1 MPSNDTAVLLEEPM
15 LLEDN
20 VNEVEIE
27 TIDDNSSPSSVPS
40 SRTLTDRNN
49 IISIPVEKVIRTE
62 STSKR
67 TRYLATYQQSWEKKE
82 EAMYKTYEFDLF
94 GTRKEKLICWLY
106 STDNISMRCR
116 LCEKYTKTKNSNGQE
131 NLWCTIGYKTLKI
144 DKIKQHQQ
152 SETHKNAQALELQVS
167 SKLQPGWVGTQSKQR
182 SKHQEAIENL
192 IISSIHICQT
202 DQSLNTFS
210 SLCSLLEKTGVKLLP
225 SEVSGV
231 SYRNADA
238 ALSFLENVSQYLHE
252 ELIEKIKKSST
263 VSWMMDESTSRTT
276 QKTLIVYVR
285 YLDNFEPKTSYY
297 CLLDLEGDGRAQNI
311 VDSISWMWRKDDI
324 NPKNT
329 CWFASDNA
337 STFTGVHNEVIE
349 KLRQKV
355 DAEWI
360 GGSPC
365 AAHTFSLVGSQAAYT
380 LTDDNKLGP
389 ISPSISKL
397 ESCISKIYNYFS
409 RSSSRQTKL
418 KNWQRFLEKPELQ
431 FKRLF
436 DISWSCIRDSIKP
449 IIENIQPNSQAFFI
463 VLEEIS
469 SDWTCS
475 NTDREISSELRKQ
488 LIRDDFLFIIHFH
501 HDLHECV
508 LGPVT
513 KVLQDDDFSYLELM
527 KLINEK
533 KQMLRK
539 WIEQVPPVW
548 GPSLSNYIRESK
560 KHFYG
565 LFKIEPADRKKLSQE
580 CCDHIERLLQEIDRR
595 FVKCP
600 LRENLSILF
609 DPNYLI
615 HHREIVDQPEY
626 GRKALNYVRE
636 KYKNLPSFDKTAV
649 QAEWE
654 LIKIPLAEYLKTS
667 MSHTRKYFWKSFILH
682 KQTVNEQFPEQFK
695 NILVLLSIYLLSA
708 SNSAECERGF
718 SAANRV
724 QTNGRSRLMVDTLD
738 VLLNVRLLLT
748 DDIRS
753 ARCQFVTEK
762 AFESWNDYESKRR
775 YTRTKLL
782 IDVADDYEPT
792 RQTRRQEPK
801 RKLISNPDDEVKRK
815 KQKVKAIK

>member
-1 MPSNDTAVLLEEPM
+1 M

-263 VSWMMDESTSRTT
+263 VR
-276 QKTLIVYVR
+276 
-285 YLDNFEPKTSYY
+285 
-297 CLLDLEGDGRAQNI
+297 
-311 VDSISWMWRKDDI
+311 
-324 NPKNT
+324 
-329 CWFASDNA
+329 
-337 STFTGVHNEVIE
+337 VHNEVIE

-409 RSSSRQTKL
+409 RSSSRQAKL
-418 KNWQRFLEKPELQ
+418 TNWQRFLEKPELQ
-431 FKRLF
+431 FKH
-436 DISWSCIRDSIKP
+436 
-449 IIENIQPNSQAFFI
+449 SQAFFI

-815 KQKVKAIK
+815 KQKVKAIKCANGCGRVIASDDPEQVNAIQCCHQKEFYKWVEDNCSRWLCNRCRIELGVSIDSTNWFCDDCIDMHSADEDSDYDDK

>member
-210 SLCSLLEKTGVKLLP
+210 SL
-225 SEVSGV
+225 
-231 SYRNADA
+231 
-238 ALSFLENVSQYLHE
+238 
-252 ELIEKIKKSST
+252 
-263 VSWMMDESTSRTT
+263 W
-276 QKTLIVYVR
+276 
-285 YLDNFEPKTSYY
+285 
-297 CLLDLEGDGRAQNI
+297 
-311 VDSISWMWRKDDI
+311 
-324 NPKNT
+324 
-329 CWFASDNA
+329 
-337 STFTGVHNEVIE
+337 VHNEVIE

-815 KQKVKAIK
+815 KQKVKAIKYNIYVQSCQVFICSKNSTNNEIGSDNVIDDITICGLIDYIDYGYEINSFLLSIGVVSYSLAENLIDLLIERQSNYYQENQDDCLIAKLHVYTNCLK